1 MKSLVLNNNLDAG
14 FFFLCHGKGL
24 NINYVL
30 KFTIKVTIFI
40 TYEVHIFK
48 KLFLQISEPCMPLE
62 DIF

>member
-14 FFFLCHGKGL
+14 VIFFAMAIIKGL

-40 TYEVHIFK
+40 TYEVHI
-48 KLFLQISEPCMPLE
+48 
-62 DIF
+62 